1 MGISWKEEVALVTEA
16 AGRSVQEQASPGGY
30 VTSLEAESVQD

>member
-1 MGISWKEEVALVTEA
+1 MGISWKEEVALVTVA
-16 AGRSVQEQASPGGY
+16 AERSIQEQAPPGGC